1 MPDDDAEDDQPPDE
15 IHDPTDLEF
24 QRRDWRRERI
34 GWTVLVLFV
43 IAAVLGL
50 VGEGLF
56 SARTVGAD
64 TGFVLTYERA
74 ARRHDQTQMTA
85 EVDLA
90 ATDGDTAELRISASY
105 LDAID
110 LRGVVPEPEGVAATD
125 DGAIFRFELDPEA
138 TGGTARFRFTFRP
151 DAVGFIDGEIE
162 LVGHTTHSIRQ
173 FVFP

>member
-1 MPDDDAEDDQPPDE
+1 RAVSSRRL
-15 IHDPTDLEF
+15 HAFPT
-24 QRRDWRRERI
+24 RRSSD
-34 GWTVLVLFV
+34 
-43 IAAVLGL
+43 
-50 VGEGLF
+50 LF

-110 LRGVVPEPEGVAATD
+110 LRGVVPEPEGDRKSTRLNSSHVK
-125 DGAIFRFELDPEA
+125 ISY
-138 TGGTARFRFTFRP
+138 
-151 DAVGFIDGEIE
+151 AV
-162 LVGHTTHSIRQ
+162 
-173 FVFP
+173 